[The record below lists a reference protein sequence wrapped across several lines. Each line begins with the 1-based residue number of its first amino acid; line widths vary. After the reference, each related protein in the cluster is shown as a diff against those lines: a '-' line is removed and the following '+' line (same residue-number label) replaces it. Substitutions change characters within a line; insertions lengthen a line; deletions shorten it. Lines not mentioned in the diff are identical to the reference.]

1 MGWMDMIDIYL
12 RALLVLRDFLQNLRV
27 LPDAYLQ
34 LFFARMHLVLFL
46 PAQGVLIGI
55 YWCDM

>member
-1 MGWMDMIDIYL
+1 MIDIYL

-34 LFFARMHLVLFL
+34 LFFARMHFVLFL

-55 YWCDM
+55 VLYTI